1 MAFSLSFLQRFS
13 TFRRSVAFTDL
24 APPPTNCSRENPCA
38 PTHNAQ
44 RLAHYRASEA
54 MADQNPEL
62 VMQQVQSELANA
74 YAQEFFTVSARE
86 TPPL

>member
-1 MAFSLSFLQRFS
+1 
-13 TFRRSVAFTDL
+13 
-24 APPPTNCSRENPCA
+24 
-38 PTHNAQ
+38 
-44 RLAHYRASEA
+44 

-86 TPPL
+86 TPPLSPGSRAITDSGEPNRPFPPSPRQP

>member
-1 MAFSLSFLQRFS
+1 
-13 TFRRSVAFTDL
+13 
-24 APPPTNCSRENPCA
+24 
-38 PTHNAQ
+38 
-44 RLAHYRASEA
+44 

-86 TPPL
+86 TPPP